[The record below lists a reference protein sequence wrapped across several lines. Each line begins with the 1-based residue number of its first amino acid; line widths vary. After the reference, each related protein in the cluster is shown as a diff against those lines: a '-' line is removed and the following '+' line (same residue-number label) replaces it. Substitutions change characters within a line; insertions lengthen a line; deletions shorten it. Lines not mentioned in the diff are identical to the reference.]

1 MNDFELNARLHAHSD
16 AMKESISAPFDIHE
30 ELQKM
35 EETKMTKK
43 TVSADW
49 LKKTVYTAAGLAAA
63 FVLTFN
69 CAPSLAYAASDIP
82 VLGALVRI
90 VTFDRFDLNG
100 GNYEAS
106 VTTPKVEGLLDA
118 ELQQRL
124 NAELA
129 GNAAAVIAAFEQD
142 VRELGEQY
150 GDENFHLAVTADYTV
165 RTDSEEFLAVDCFVT
180 TTEASAATTHRFYT
194 IDKKTGALVDL
205 PSLFKAGADYE
216 AVINAYLIA
225 EMERLNE
232 SEGGMFFVGEQD
244 VERFEGI
251 RADQSFFV
259 NESGNI
265 VICFDEYEVA
275 SGAQGSPEFELPR
288 EVTADILK

>member
-1 MNDFELNARLHAHSD
+1 MNDFELNSRLHAHSE
-16 AMKESISAPFDIHE
+16 AMKEIIRPPFDIHE
-30 ELQKM
+30 EIQKM
-35 EETKMTKK
+35 EEIKMTKK
-43 TVSADW
+43 TVSAGW

-69 CAPSLAYAASDIP
+69 CAPSLAHAASDIP

-90 VTFDRFDLNG
+90 VTFDRFDMNG

-124 NAELA
+124 NTELA
-129 GNAAAVIAAFEQD
+129 ENAAAVIAAFEQD
-142 VRELGEQY
+142 VKALGEQY
-150 GDENFHLAVTADYTV
+150 GEENFHLSVTADYAV
-165 RTDSEEFLAVDCFVT
+165 RTDSEDFLAVDFFVT
-180 TTEASAATTHRFYT
+180 TTEASAATAHRFYT
-194 IDKKTGALVDL
+194 IDKKTGTLVDL

-216 AVINAYLIA
+216 SVINAYLVA
-225 EMERLNE
+225 EMQRLNE

-244 VERFEGI
+244 VEMFEGI
-251 RADQSFFV
+251 RADQNFFV
-259 NESGNI
+259 NERGNI

-275 SGAQGSPEFELPR
+275 AGAQGSPEFELPQ
-288 EVTADILK
+288 EVVQDILK